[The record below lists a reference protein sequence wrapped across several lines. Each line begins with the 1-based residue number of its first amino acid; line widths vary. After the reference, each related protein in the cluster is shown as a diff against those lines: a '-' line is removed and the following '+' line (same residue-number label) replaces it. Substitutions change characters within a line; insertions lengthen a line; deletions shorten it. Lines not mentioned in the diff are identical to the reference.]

1 MGMKRTYKELSQG
14 KEIIR
19 KRYLNDYELESAFNI
34 IKLNMINLGYIVS
47 DNDKISWCENIKNNL
62 ANSNFYFYLVYLNS
76 EIVGFVEV
84 LNQENSFIIS
94 EVQLADK
101 VKRTKIIL
109 EIIKYL
115 LNCAELSNVDEV
127 FFSILKINV
136 MSNKTFSH
144 LGGKIV
150 SETER
155 KFKYVIKRG
164 SVNSFISK
172 FNT

>member
-1 MGMKRTYKELSQG
+1 MKYFNKAFTQG
-14 KEIIR
+14 KDIIR
-19 KRYLNDYELESAFNI
+19 KRYLNDYELEQAFNI
-34 IKLNMINLGYIVS
+34 IKSNMINLGFIVS
-47 DNDKISWCENIKNNL
+47 DKDKISWCENIKNNL

-115 LNCAELSNVDEV
+115 LNCSELSNVNEV
-127 FFSILKINV
+127 YFSILKNND

-150 SETER
+150 SENER
-155 KFKYVIKRG
+155 KFKYVIKRDF
-164 SVNSFISK
+164 VNSFISK